1 MEKKAIVKKLRGYQ
15 KSKKKKVFL
24 KKKLCWIHL
33 SSANN
38 KFGLVSAPLSFLKVS
53 QVVFNCHK
61 KTTIFKFVKCC

>member
-15 KSKKKKVFL
+15 KSKKKK
-24 KKKLCWIHL
+24 LCWIHL
-33 SSANN
+33 PSANN